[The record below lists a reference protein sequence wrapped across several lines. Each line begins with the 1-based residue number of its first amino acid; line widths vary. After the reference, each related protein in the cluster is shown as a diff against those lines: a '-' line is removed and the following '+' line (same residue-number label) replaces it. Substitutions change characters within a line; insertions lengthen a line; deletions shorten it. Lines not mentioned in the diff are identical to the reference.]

1 MNSHSFRCSVGLMIL
16 FSGLLGCG
24 VGSDP
29 MQTSTITQSVMDPTL
44 RTLHVAR
51 PQSIVLPL
59 AADTSRDEEGPV
71 CSSDADCGKELYC
84 KKTMGQC
91 DGQGTCQPFDP
102 DGPCT
107 LDFAPVCGCDGKS
120 YANSCE
126 ASRQGVNTVHRGE
139 CQGEQACLFYQKDAG
154 SNEKGEPLNVSFAG
168 NFPTQEK
175 ADEALTQVKDR
186 SLVQSNLFRG
196 SCKVQAASLACTR
209 LYRPVCTTDFP
220 SPDTQF
226 SSPCSLQGRML
237 EKAGD
242 LGEQVVFWKEG
253 TCKSE

>member
-1 MNSHSFRCSVGLMIL
+1 MNSHSFRSVAVMIL

-29 MQTSTITQSVMDPTL
+29 MQISSMTQQVIDPTL
-44 RTLHVAR
+44 RIFHVAH
-51 PQSIVLPL
+51 PQPIVLPS
-59 AADTSRDEEGPV
+59 AVVTSRSEEDPV
-71 CSSDADCGKELYC
+71 CLSDADCGKELYC
-84 KKTMGQC
+84 AKAMGPC
-91 DGQGTCQPFDP
+91 DRPGICQPFVP
-102 DGPCT
+102 EGPCT
-107 LDFAPVCGCDGKS
+107 LEYAPVCGCDGKTYS
-120 YANSCE
+120 NPCE
-126 ASRQGVNTVHRGE
+126 ASRQGVNTVHLGE
-139 CQGEQACLFYQKDAG
+139 CQGEQTCLFYQKDAG
-154 SNEKGEPLNVSFAG
+154 STEKGEALNVFFAG
-168 NFPTQEK
+168 NYPTQEK
-175 ADEALTQVKDR
+175 ADAALAQVKDR